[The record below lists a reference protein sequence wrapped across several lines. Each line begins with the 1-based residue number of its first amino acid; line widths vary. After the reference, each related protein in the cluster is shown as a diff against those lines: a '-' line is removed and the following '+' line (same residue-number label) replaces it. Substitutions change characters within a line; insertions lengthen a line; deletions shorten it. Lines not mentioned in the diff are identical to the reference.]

1 MTWRKLPSSTRVEA
15 SARGRK
21 RLSKRE
27 SMKLLSTPTKSQTA
41 LFEMHCGSVR
51 MLRKDK
57 QTMATWVEH
66 AREEGEPGADEL
78 TVETLGR
85 ALASIGFPVTET
97 AVSTIWTEVCEL
109 SDVGDGGASKGV
121 GALAVVDAYK
131 AAGWSHHYDPFGGTE
146 YFHNEATGETVW
158 GDLGSGGMKDIGYR
172 QRTRRLSHELSDDQ
186 APLSPRSAGSALDT
200 LPESIY
206 DNRPADD
213 FSRASA
219 WRSIDTAP
227 SPTGS
232 YGSPPSLAKVVVRAV
247 PTPPRPSMPCI
258 IAEGWTDSKRSISP
272 AEPTKQVRTT
282 RKKTRAC

>member
-1 MTWRKLPSSTRVEA
+1 MTAAPRKA
-15 SARGRK
+15 SARLRW
-21 RLSKRE
+21 
-27 SMKLLSTPTKSQTA
+27 SMRTRQRD
-41 LFEMHCGSVR
+41 G
-51 MLRKDK
+51 
-57 QTMATWVEH
+57 ATITTHSE
-66 AREEGEPGADEL
+66 
-78 TVETLGR
+78 
-85 ALASIGFPVTET
+85 
-97 AVSTIWTEVCEL
+97 
-109 SDVGDGGASKGV
+109 
-121 GALAVVDAYK
+121 
-131 AAGWSHHYDPFGGTE
+131 GTE

-258 IAEGWTDSKRSISP
+258 IAEGVDGLQAKHFARRADEAGPDDAQEDEGVLIERSGV
-272 AEPTKQVRTT
+272 EHKYR
-282 RKKTRAC
+282 RW